1 MKTKLEQ
8 NLAGPELITSC
19 KETQLTR
26 LQCRVEQLATQ
37 PRRHS
42 LKIINLCESHDG
54 DDDNIDEMT
63 QSGDIDRHSGDERGA
78 QSTIDMFRVV
88 SFLRCLN
95 FDSKLNDK
103 YFAKFWAKC
112 RVEYQ
117 MKDKIEFR
125 LLFSPGPCWCQQ
137 IEFSSRNFALLSKLE
152 YFERISVFLS
162 A

>member
-1 MKTKLEQ
+1 MKLEQ

-63 QSGDIDRHSGDERGA
+63 QSGDTDRHSGDERGA

-95 FDSKLNDK
+95 FDSKFPFVK
-103 YFAKFWAKC
+103 
-112 RVEYQ
+112 
-117 MKDKIEFR
+117 
-125 LLFSPGPCWCQQ
+125 PGPMMSPKSTWGPRVDSGLPLPAKNGTTN
-137 IEFSSRNFALLSKLE
+137 EAFHE
-152 YFERISVFLS
+152 DG
-162 A
+162 

>member
-1 MKTKLEQ
+1 MKLEQ

-63 QSGDIDRHSGDERGA
+63 QSGDIDRHSGDEGGA
-78 QSTIDMFRVV
+78 QITIDRHV
-88 SFLRCLN
+88 CLGC
-95 FDSKLNDK
+95 K
-103 YFAKFWAKC
+103 
-112 RVEYQ
+112 
-117 MKDKIEFR
+117 
-125 LLFSPGPCWCQQ
+125 FSP
-137 IEFSSRNFALLSKLE
+137 L
-152 YFERISVFLS
+152 FELWF
-162 A
+162 